1 MKRCQ
6 IFIVACILACGAIAI
21 AEPAAGLQGNEHLA
35 RKPAIVTTQEWG
47 SDPSPIDDSR
57 KQVPKWVTIHHAG
70 ETWWNDKDPA
80 KFVKA
85 MQEWGKK
92 RPQIEKPPRDTYWP
106 DLPYHFLIAP
116 DGRIFEGRKIEY
128 EPDTNTRY

>member
-1 MKRCQ
+1 MEAAMKREWVLG
-6 IFIVACILACGAIAI
+6 VAVLMAGGALAVAQ
-21 AEPAAGLQGNEHLA
+21 PKGLGK
-35 RKPAIVTTQEWG
+35 KPAIVTTKEGG

-116 DGRIFEGRKIEY
+116 DGRIFEGRPIQY
-128 EPDTNTRY
+128 EPD

>member
-1 MKRCQ
+1 MRRPLLLSARARQRGRGMPRPYKNTAPPLR
-6 IFIVACILACGAIAI
+6 IVRMNRAYLLGMTVALSGMAVVL
-21 AEPAAGLQGNEHLA
+21 AEPTEGAKGLA
-35 RKPAIVTTQEWG
+35 KKPAIVTTKEWG
-47 SDPSPIDDSR
+47 SDPSPIDESR
-57 KQVPKWVTIHHAG
+57 KQIPKWVTIHHAG

-106 DLPYHFLIAP
+106 
-116 DGRIFEGRKIEY
+116 
-128 EPDTNTRY
+128 